1 MRPIGK
7 YSGISRV
14 EERSRPSA
22 GAGSRE
28 NSADFRLF
36 INPLGREG
44 IVPAADPHRFVA
56 GLPASSCCTGVRPQ
70 DVREITSPA
79 TLPHTADGLPTE
91 ALARNGGGGLLFRVF
106 DPASQQA

>member
-28 NSADFRLF
+28 DSADFRLF
-36 INPLGREG
+36 INPIVLG
-44 IVPAADPHRFVA
+44 A
-56 GLPASSCCTGVRPQ
+56 GTPYFPRLDEKIDLEFIESRTFGSRVVYVRY
-70 DVREITSPA
+70 R
-79 TLPHTADGLPTE
+79 
-91 ALARNGGGGLLFRVF
+91 RV
-106 DPASQQA
+106 